1 MVNEMVSINCYEEQ
15 RMKELNYEQAKWCA
29 DYFSNY
35 FDKFSR
41 IDEYIRDQKLSQI
54 DEIPQA
60 LPGMGFDADMFDDF
74 NMSPEDMDI
83 EVVDLDNNTWDTCLN
98 MISSHSNMVS
108 IPGKSLKLGVKE
120 KNTNKYIGF
129 IRFGSPVINMRP
141 RNVLLG
147 NVPELVN
154 FNKTCIMGFA
164 IVPTQPFGYN
174 YLGGKLLAAICCS
187 HEVRERLNK
196 KYNMNLCMFETTSL
210 YGSTKASS
218 MYDGMKPMLRN
229 KGLTDSDFIPMINGK
244 PFAEL
249 LAYVEDKVGEFVP
262 REASSRKM
270 KIMSFIQSLIKKSL
284 TGDDL
289 QKFKDTISNAKSL
302 TERKRYYVSNYGIEN
317 YIDIVN
323 GKTNDIVKAPNFD
336 RYYEKELVEWWRK
349 NAIKRYNKVKSEGR
363 LRHDLEIW
371 TRDSNIDIIR

>member
-1 MVNEMVSINCYEEQ
+1 
-15 RMKELNYEQAKWCA
+15 MKELSRDEALFCA
-29 DYFSNY
+29 NVFSNY
-35 FDKFSR
+35 FDQFTR
-41 IDEYIRDQKLSQI
+41 IDEYMRDQKMAQI
-54 DEIPQA
+54 ESIPSP
-60 LPGMGFDADMFDDF
+60 LPGMGLDTELFDDF
-74 NMSPEDMDI
+74 TMSPEDMNL
-83 EVVDLDNNTWDTCLN
+83 EVVELDNHTWDTCIN

-108 IPGKSLKLGVKE
+108 IPGKSLKLAVIE
-120 KNTNKYIGF
+120 RTTNKYVGF
-129 IRFGSPVINMRP
+129 MRFGSPVINMKP

-154 FNKTCIMGFA
+154 FNKTCIMGFV
-164 IVPTQPFGYN
+164 IVPAQPFGYN

-187 HEVRERLNK
+187 HEIRERLNK
-196 KYNMNLCMFETTSL
+196 KYDMNLCMFETTSL
-210 YGSTKASS
+210 YGSTKAAS

-249 LAYVEDKVGEFVP
+249 LAYVEDKIGEFVP

-270 KIMSFIQSLIKKSL
+270 KIMSFIQSLIKKTL

-289 QKFKDTISNAKSL
+289 QKFKDTITNAKSL

-336 RYYEKELVEWWRK
+336 RYYEKELITWWK
-349 NAIKRYNKVKSEGR
+349 KMATKRYNKLQLEDR
-363 LRHDLEIW
+363 LRSDLEIW
-371 TRDSNIDIIR
+371 TKDSDIDIIR

>member
-41 IDEYIRDQKLSQI
+41 IDEYIRDQKLAQI

-336 RYYEKELVEWWRK
+336 RYYQKELVEWWRK

>member
-1 MVNEMVSINCYEEQ
+1 
-15 RMKELNYEQAKWCA
+15 MKELSRDEAKWCA

-41 IDEYIRDQKLSQI
+41 IDEYIRDQKLAQI

-196 KYNMNLCMFETTSL
+196 KYDMNLCMFETTSL
-210 YGSTKASS
+210 YGSSKASS

-229 KGLTDSDFIPMINGK
+229 KGLTDSNFIPMINGK

-249 LAYVEDKVGEFVP
+249 LAYVEDKIGEFVP
-262 REASSRKM
+262 PEASSRKM
-270 KIMSFIQSLIKKSL
+270 KIMSFIQSLIKKTL

-289 QKFKDTISNAKSL
+289 QKFKDTITNAKSL